1 MQQWAQHQIAVPDA
15 LRWPRHD
22 PESGLRP
29 SLLERAALP
38 VQLTAAQRAPRGR
51 GCEGDDSTRLRVA
64 GAVVRR
70 CVRCCRQPAARP
82 LSTQQEVM
90 PPSCMPQRLVRSER
104 DAPPLRSQALAVAA
118 ARPRRPL
125 CPSTCRAATPHA
137 GRREQ
142 HLPAAGE
149 SHGRRAAPCSARRRV
164 CGVCLRRVWRN
175 CKVQIKRVQERR
187 EAGGVGLEQRG
198 VQRQVSPQRGGRGA
212 EEPRACARDA
222 HFARCTRCSAAQ
234 RMVAAAPHTGLLP
247 LPLPLRA
254 RSARTPPRGAAAAQ
268 GRRTASAGQLAS
280 ARGRACRTARASGAA
295 AEDGG
300 L

>member
-1 MQQWAQHQIAVPDA
+1 MQQCAQRQIAVPDA

-29 SLLERAALP
+29 SLLVRAALP

-51 GCEGDDSTRLRVA
+51 GRDIEGDDSTRLRVA
-64 GAVVRR
+64 GAVGRR

-82 LSTQQEVM
+82 LSTQPELM

-137 GRREQ
+137 GRESNTFPRRAKATSAAR
-142 HLPAAGE
+142 LPAR
-149 SHGRRAAPCSARRRV
+149 HG
-164 CGVCLRRVWRN
+164 GVCLRRVWRN
-175 CKVQIKRVQERR
+175 CEVQIKRVQERR